1 MALQPM
7 RRLPSRTA
15 ADTGARLLTDLA
27 PAKINL
33 FLHVL
38 GRREDGYH
46 LLESL
51 VGFADVGDEL
61 ALEPAAR
68 LSLMI
73 DGPMAGGLAV
83 EDDNLVLRAARL
95 FLDAFPEARAGRFLL
110 TKNLP
115 VASGL
120 GGGSSD
126 AATALRLLCRANQ
139 MDATDPRVLEVA
151 RALGADVPVCV
162 EARPRPMR
170 GIGHELGPVLDCV
183 DTPALLINPGVAV
196 ETRTVF
202 AGLGLQPGQRCASPA
217 PALSEADGL
226 ARLGAETRNDLEA
239 PAKALAPKIER
250 VLKALNA
257 ASGCRLARM
266 SGSGATCFGLF
277 DSESAVLRAAEMLRM
292 REALWWLQ
300 PCRIQVPI

>member
-1 MALQPM
+1 MHHD
-7 RRLPSRTA
+7 R
-15 ADTGARLLTDLA
+15 A

-38 GRREDGYH
+38 GRRDDGYH
-46 LLESL
+46 LIESL

-61 ALEPAAR
+61 ALELAAR
-68 LSLMI
+68 LSLTI
-73 DGPMAGGLAV
+73 DGPMAGGLAA
-83 EDDNLVLRAARL
+83 EDDNLVLRTARL
-95 FLDAFPEARAGRFLL
+95 FLAAFPQARAGRFFL

-139 MDATDPRVLEVA
+139 MDATDPRVLAIA
-151 RALGADVPVCV
+151 RELGADVPVCV
-162 EARPRPMR
+162 EARPRLMR
-170 GIGHELGPVLDCV
+170 GIGHELGPVLAHT

-196 ETRTVF
+196 ETRAVF
-202 AGLGLQPGQRCASPA
+202 SGLGLQPGQRLLPPAGAS
-217 PALSEADGL
+217 SGGDRL
-226 ARLGAETRNDLEA
+226 ARLAAETRNDLEA
-239 PAKALAPKIER
+239 PAKAITPKIER
-250 VLKALNA
+250 VLKALGTA
-257 ASGCRLARM
+257 AGCRLARM

-277 DSESAVLRAAEMLRM
+277 ESEADVLQAAETLRM

-300 PCRIQVPI
+300 PCRIQVPDESLLKQSGHRVA